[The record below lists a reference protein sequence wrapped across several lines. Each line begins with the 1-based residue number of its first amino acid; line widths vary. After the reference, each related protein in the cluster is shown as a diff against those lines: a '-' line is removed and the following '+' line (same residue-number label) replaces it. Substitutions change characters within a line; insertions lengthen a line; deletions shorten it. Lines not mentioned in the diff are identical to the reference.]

1 MPYVQEVD
9 AQVKELRQNIANLNN
24 KQMSLR
30 TDLKKL
36 KEKTVEMD
44 DKVSLLSDGIIE
56 TQQVS
61 MMSYII
67 SLDIEVFEQYIEQIS
82 LEAQKST

>member
-56 TQQVS
+56 T
-61 MMSYII
+61 
-67 SLDIEVFEQYIEQIS
+67 
-82 LEAQKST
+82 

>member
-1 MPYVQEVD
+1 MAIDECKEVRGREMPYVQEVD

-56 TQQVS
+56 T
-61 MMSYII
+61 
-67 SLDIEVFEQYIEQIS
+67 
-82 LEAQKST
+82 